1 MISYCGP
8 VVLRAP
14 IRSEL
19 GLTAD
24 KRIFLAPERV
34 RVSYPYT
41 DAPEEVVDVLADAY
55 EVLFGEKVS
64 ALTESTR
71 RPDLYDVVN
80 LFRNGEALISLSVL
94 LNRHACIMRSSSR
107 SKAKL
112 QAAAER

>member
-1 MISYCGP
+1 
-8 VVLRAP
+8 
-14 IRSEL
+14 
-19 GLTAD
+19 
-24 KRIFLAPERV
+24 V

-94 LNRHACIMRSSSR
+94 LNRHAASCGRHPDRRLSYRLRQRAELAPEHLR
-107 SKAKL
+107 SKSML
-112 QAAAER
+112 VPTGQASTP